1 MSLAQ
6 TLPGQKNSQ
15 STLPSARL
23 IVTSQA
29 RRHQFLIQWKEVRH
43 RRAAPR
49 TEKNGTVL
57 GQKQSETQRGTRRR
71 GNVGACGGRSEQI
84 TKKTSSGWGTSEL
97 ARAGQQSHLQL
108 ANKQTGPP
116 VFLPL
121 LLDRLFS
128 VEEHKHPPRPGEPSR
143 GEILLRSTKKKKV
156 RLIVFSGPSACCF
169 PRRWAETVKSNCE

>member
-1 MSLAQ
+1 M
-6 TLPGQKNSQ
+6 
-15 STLPSARL
+15 

-29 RRHQFLIQWKEVRH
+29 RRYQFLIQWKEVRH

-57 GQKQSETQRGTRRR
+57 GQKQSETQRGTERR

-84 TKKTSSGWGTSEL
+84 TTKTSSGWGTSAL
-97 ARAGQQSHLQL
+97 ARAGQQNHLQL

-121 LLDRLFS
+121 LPDRLFS
-128 VEEHKHPPRPGEPSR
+128 AEEPKHPPRPGEPSR
-143 GEILLRSTKKKKV
+143 GWGGWGGILPRSTKKKMWV
-156 RLIVFSGPSACCF
+156 
-169 PRRWAETVKSNCE
+169 

>member
-6 TLPGQKNSQ
+6 TLPGQKKVQ

-29 RRHQFLIQWKEVRH
+29 RRYQFLIQWKEVRH

-57 GQKQSETQRGTRRR
+57 GQKQSETQRGTERR
-71 GNVGACGGRSEQI
+71 GNVGVCGGRSEQM

-97 ARAGQQSHLQL
+97 ARAGQRATCSSQT
-108 ANKQTGPP
+108 NKQDPRSSFRSYWIACFQWKNTNIH
-116 VFLPL
+116 
-121 LLDRLFS
+121 LD
-128 VEEHKHPPRPGEPSR
+128 PGNRVGGKSCPAR
-143 GEILLRSTKKKKV
+143 QKKQKTKKKCV
-156 RLIVFSGPSACCF
+156 
-169 PRRWAETVKSNCE
+169 